1 MIHAR
6 SLRSPLGLAALLAGL
21 GGSVPALAAT
31 TVKGSVVLPTEL
43 KSGRRFFGHWRVE
56 NTNVAVPPANLR
68 GGTVVVLT
76 GLPFQAVPPKSVPV
90 EITGLQANPATV
102 VISEGTS
109 VEFKNGDKV
118 AHDLSIP
125 GQSQIMPPER
135 LGAGTVRKVRFATK
149 GEYIV
154 RCTEYPHIIISVL
167 VTNSPLYGVVDDK
180 GAFRI
185 SDVPEGH
192 ATLKVW
198 SGERWVKEAEVD
210 VPARGL
216 DLTVKVPSPSGTA
229 LPVDPSR
236 ENTE

>member
-1 MIHAR
+1 
-6 SLRSPLGLAALLAGL
+6 LGLATLLAGIAW
-21 GGSVPALAAT
+21 SVPSLAVT
-31 TVKGSVVLPTEL
+31 TVKGTVVLPAEL

-90 EITGLQANPATV
+90 ELSGFQANPATV

-109 VEFKNGDKV
+109 VEFKNADKV

-125 GQSQIMPPER
+125 GQPQIMPPER

-154 RCTEYPHIIISVL
+154 RCTEYPHLTVSVL
-167 VTNSPLYGVVDDK
+167 VTNTPLFGVVDDK

-185 SDVPEGH
+185 SDVPEGR

-198 SGERWVKEAEVD
+198 SGERWVKEAAVD

-229 LPVDPSR
+229 LPADPSGQSA
-236 ENTE
+236 E